1 MSMYLGIDVGGTATR
16 WSVVDHSGALVDRG
30 IADGASGLIYDA
42 ASLARFVGALEVVR
56 DALPGTVARA
66 QLGITGAGFS
76 RHLTI
81 EEQVSRILS
90 LPVAAFAYSNDTTLA
105 WEAAFGGRK
114 GHLVSAGTGSVGMT
128 HDAAGA
134 PFVVGGR
141 GILVDDGGSGVWI
154 ALRALDRLFRRI
166 EEEGR
171 PKGAEILASSL
182 FAAMGGGDRD
192 ALRGFVYG
200 RDRGRIG
207 TLAVAVAEAAREG
220 CPMARELL
228 VQAGQE
234 LARLGRV
241 MVARCG
247 PAPIAFVGGVLALD
261 PLIRATIEAELAG
274 HPLEFPR
281 IDAALQAAQMARA
294 KAKVTA

>member
-1 MSMYLGIDVGGTATR
+1 MSLYLGIDIGGTATR
-16 WSVVDHSGALVDRG
+16 WSVVDDHGIMVDRG

-56 DALPGTVARA
+56 DALPGRIAHA

-76 RHLTI
+76 RHVTI

-90 LPVAAFAYSNDTTLA
+90 LPLLAFSYSNDTTLA
-105 WEAAFGGRK
+105 WRAAFDGRA
-114 GHLVSAGTGSVGMT
+114 GHLVSAGTGSVGMSY
-128 HDAAGA
+128 DAQGE
-134 PFVVGGR
+134 PVIVGGR

-171 PKGAEILASSL
+171 PKGAEILASSI

-220 CPMARELL
+220 CPMAQGLL
-228 VQAGQE
+228 EQAGQE

-241 MVARCG
+241 LLTRCG
-247 PAPIAFVGGVLALD
+247 PAPVAFVGGVLALD
-261 PLIRATIEAELAG
+261 PSIRQTIERELDG
-274 HPLEFPR
+274 QVLEFPR
-281 IDAALQAAQMARA
+281 IDAALQAAQMARE
-294 KAKVTA
+294 KGKITA

>member
-1 MSMYLGIDVGGTATR
+1 MSLYLGIDIGGTATR
-16 WSVVDHSGALVDRG
+16 WSVVDDRGSLVDRG

-56 DALPGTVARA
+56 DALPGRIVHA

-76 RHLTI
+76 RHVTI
-81 EEQVSRILS
+81 EEQVGRILS
-90 LPVAAFAYSNDTTLA
+90 LPLSAFSYSNDTTLA
-105 WEAAFGGRK
+105 WQAAFGGRK

-128 HDAAGA
+128 FDSHGD
-134 PFVVGGR
+134 PLVVGGR

-154 ALRALDRLFRRI
+154 ALRALDRLYRRI

-171 PKGAEILASSL
+171 PKGAEILASTL

-220 CPMARELL
+220 CPMAQGLL
-228 VQAGQE
+228 QQAGQE

-241 MVARCG
+241 MLSRCG
-247 PAPIAFVGGVLALD
+247 PAPVAFVGGVLALD
-261 PLIRATIEAELAG
+261 PSIRQTIEVELHG
-274 HPLEFPR
+274 HDLEFPR
-281 IDAALQAAQMARA
+281 IDAALQAAQMARE
-294 KAKVTA
+294 KGKMTA